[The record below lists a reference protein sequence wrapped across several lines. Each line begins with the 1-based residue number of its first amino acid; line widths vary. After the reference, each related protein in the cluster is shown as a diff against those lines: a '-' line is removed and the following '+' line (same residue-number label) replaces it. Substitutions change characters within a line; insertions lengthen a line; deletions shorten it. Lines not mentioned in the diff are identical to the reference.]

1 MWLMCRWLGR
11 AGGGRDSKN
20 SRRLINKTKNLM
32 SSVRVGGRVKGRRQR
47 QTDSDR
53 DQQEIWKCT
62 EYSVG
67 CKQTKQ
73 RESKQANE
81 VGKGKER
88 ERAGQ
93 SGRASLN

>member
-11 AGGGRDSKN
+11 GEGEKNNKN

-32 SSVRVGGRVKGRRQR
+32 SSAREGGRMEGKETK
-47 QTDSDR
+47 TDSDR

-73 RESKQANE
+73 RESKANE
-81 VGKGKER
+81 IGKGKER
-88 ERAGQ
+88 ERAEQ